1 MAEVMDRP
9 AVKRVLIALVTLVTI
24 VGVVAAVKHSDSGPF
39 GDARLRTDG
48 IASLTRRGL
57 PPKTVSGTVALLE
70 GDIVEAVKGTI
81 TIDVPGGAQLE
92 GRAGTGDIEGTK
104 VRIPAPGQAAELM
117 VGELLVSAAH
127 GVDVEA
133 DGNTVRLE
141 PGVDGASAARLSRSL
156 AVGAGVYRGTVT
168 VDSAGQRRTV
178 PALREIEVAVLGR
191 PPTDAKPL
199 TLSSDDPWDRRY
211 LGAAIDLGLRLED
224 LSASY
229 TRTLRRTDARTVG
242 FYRSL
247 LPALAAETTFT
258 QDMVDRNPDR
268 EQGEILVGGAIAGL
282 GRKAAFADR
291 WDSVFKF
298 RDQGAAWGL
307 IALDQGVSQDPL
319 LAALDSAVNG
329 TGFEFAQ
336 PAGTRRGGG
345 TSTTV
350 RPTGTTTPGGQSGPS
365 TTTGPPTTSAP
376 PPTSSPVPTVPP
388 VTPPT
393 VPPVTPPTV
402 PPTGVPPTDDLVDTV
417 NQVVGGLLG
426 QPPSSP

>member
-1 MAEVMDRP
+1 MDRP
-9 AVKRVLIALVTLVTI
+9 AAKRVLIALVALVMI
-24 VGVVAAVKHSDSGPF
+24 VGVVAAVKHTDAGPF

-48 IASLTRRGL
+48 LASLTRRGV

-70 GDIVEAVKGTI
+70 GDVVEAVKGTM
-81 TIDVPGGAQLE
+81 TIDVAGGAQLE
-92 GRAGTGDIEGTK
+92 GRAGSGDAEGTK
-104 VRIPAPGQAAELM
+104 VLIPSPGQPAELM

-127 GVDVEA
+127 GVDIEA
-133 DGNTVRLE
+133 DGNRLRLE
-141 PGVDGASAARLSRSL
+141 PGTDGPSAARLSRSL

-178 PALREIEVAVLGR
+178 RALREIEVAVLGR
-191 PPTDAKPL
+191 PPADPKPL
-199 TLSSDDPWDRRY
+199 TVSSDDPWDRRY

-258 QDMVDRNPDR
+258 QAMLDGTPDR
-268 EQGEILVGGAIAGL
+268 EQGEILVGSAIAGL
-282 GRKAAFADR
+282 GRKAAFDER
-291 WDSVFKF
+291 WKQVFDF

-336 PAGTRRGGG
+336 PAGSRAGR
-345 TSTTV
+345 TT
-350 RPTGTTTPGGQSGPS
+350 PTTGAPGTTTTVGRSGPG
-365 TTTGPPTTSAP
+365 TTSPPTTDGP
-376 PPTSSPVPTVPP
+376 PPTSSPTPTVPP
-388 VTPPT
+388 ITPPT
-393 VPPVTPPTV
+393 VPPITPPTV
-402 PPTGVPPTDDLVDTV
+402 PPTGSQPVDGLVDTV

-426 QPPSSP
+426 QPPPSS